1 MPAVGALVRS
11 TNGMWI
17 ARRLRPRW
25 IALAIHNFHNSGN
38 TTTMRG
44 PLRCSPKSP
53 PQSPTLREFLVEQTF
68 ESLARRGAAMTA
80 AAMATYAYDQID
92 QARAELNAVSK

>member
-17 ARRLRPRW
+17 ARPLRPRW

-44 PLRCSPKSP
+44 PPAVRLPLSST
-53 PQSPTLREFLVEQTF
+53 S
-68 ESLARRGAAMTA
+68 SDAMSRR
-80 AAMATYAYDQID
+80 
-92 QARAELNAVSK
+92 L